1 MSTPSKDSPA
11 TPTESLD
18 ATISQSLPASLCVVV
33 KCSRPIYRRAG
44 FQFVR
49 GRTTLDGVTPDLL
62 AVLERDPCLTVE
74 SSTPSDHAAVPEGTV
89 DGESV
94 DSVDAELLYARIR
107 DAVASLDKDDP
118 ENFTKS
124 GKPRVGLLCT
134 MLGINITSAQIDAAL
149 NEPAGQA

>member
-44 FQFVR
+44 FQFFR

-89 DGESV
+89 DSESV

-107 DAVASLDKDDP
+107 DAIASLDTDNT
-118 ENFTKS
+118 EHFTQA
-124 GKPRVGLLCT
+124 GKPRVTALSAV
-134 MLGINITSAQIDAAL
+134 LGVDITSAQIDAAL
-149 NEPAGQA
+149 SDTVGQA